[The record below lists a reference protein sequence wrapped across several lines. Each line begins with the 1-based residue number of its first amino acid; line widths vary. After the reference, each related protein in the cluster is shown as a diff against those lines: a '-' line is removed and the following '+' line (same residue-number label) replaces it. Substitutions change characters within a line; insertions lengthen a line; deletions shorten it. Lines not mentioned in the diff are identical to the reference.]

1 MKTRLNAL
9 TKYFGTMHKRLS
21 ASLKWQHAFTGE
33 RSMIGYL
40 NRLPILLLGS
50 SGRSWILA
58 LIRFSRVALKV
69 SSHEGTRGLAIL
81 LKTCHTLLVKSK
93 AGRPVLGTQSS
104 LGRRVGS
111 TGRGLPRLIPIN
123 HRKAITRGS
132 NSHFI
137 F

>member
-1 MKTRLNAL
+1 MKTRINAL
-9 TKYFGTMHKRLS
+9 SKYFGTMYKRLE
-21 ASLKWQHAFTGE
+21 ASRNWQHALTGE

-58 LIRFSRVALKV
+58 LIRFSRIALKTR
-69 SSHEGTRGLAIL
+69 SHEGTKGLAIL
-81 LKTCHTLLVKSK
+81 LKTCHTMLVKSK
-93 AGRPVLGTQSS
+93 AGRPIKGTQTA

-111 TGRGLPRLIPIN
+111 TGRGLPRLIPMV
-123 HRKAITRGS
+123 HRKMILRGDS
-132 NSHFI
+132 RVFV